1 LEIGAFPFHS
11 FIIGSMDL
19 SGRIDRKAVLLAT
32 TLPSFFVPFMGSSIN
47 IALPSIGKEFGMT
60 AVLLSWVP
68 MAYLLPVAMF
78 QVPFGRIA
86 DICGRKR
93 VFLWGLC
100 IYTVSCILIALSRSA
115 GVLVFFRACQGLGA
129 SMIFGTAVAILS
141 SSFPPGERGK
151 ALGINVAAVYSGL
164 SMGPVL
170 GGILTQHFG
179 WRSIFWFN
187 VPLAIVILVVIL
199 IKLKREWAEARGER
213 FDYAGAAI
221 YSLALLVTIYGLSRL
236 PTTRGISFLLAGLF
250 GLFIFARHQMRIESP
265 VFSIRLFT
273 RNRVF
278 AFSSLAA
285 LINYCATFAVGFLLS
300 LFLQLTKGF
309 SPQKAGLVLVAQ
321 PIVQAI
327 FSPFAGRLSD
337 RIEPRVVAS
346 IGMGFAALGLSLL
359 IFLDERSSLTFIVAV
374 LALLGFGFAL
384 FSSPNTNAVMSSI
397 EKKSY
402 GVASG
407 TLGTMRATGMM
418 LSMGIVM
425 LIFTAT
431 MGEVQITPDHFH
443 LFMMS
448 TKTAFQIFALLCTG
462 GIFAS
467 LARGKVQ

>member
-1 LEIGAFPFHS
+1 MKD
-11 FIIGSMDL
+11 MDTP
-19 SGRIDRKAVLLAT
+19 GQIDKKVILLVT

-47 IALPSIGKEFGMT
+47 IALPSIGKEFAMD

-68 MAYLLPVAMF
+68 TAYLLAVAMF

-86 DICGRKR
+86 DIYGRKR
-93 VFLWGLC
+93 VFLWGLY
-100 IYTVSCILIALSRSA
+100 IYTLSCILIALSRSA
-115 GVLVFFRACQGLGA
+115 AVLIFFRACQGFGA

-141 SSFPPGERGK
+141 SSFPPRERGK
-151 ALGINVAAVYSGL
+151 VLGINVAAVYAGL

-170 GGILTQHFG
+170 GGVLTQHFG

-187 VPLAIVILVVIL
+187 VPLAIAILVVVL
-199 IKLKREWAEARGER
+199 IKLKMEWAEARGER
-213 FDYAGAAI
+213 FDYPGATI
-221 YSLALLVTIYGLSRL
+221 YSVALLVTIYGLSLL
-236 PTTRGISFLLAGLF
+236 PTTRGISLLLGGLF
-250 GLFIFARHQMRIESP
+250 GLFIFLRHQMRVESP
-265 VFSIRLFT
+265 VFSIHLFI
-273 RNRVF
+273 RNKVF

-300 LFLQLTKGF
+300 LFLQFTKGF
-309 SPQKAGLVLVAQ
+309 SPEKAGLVLVAQ
-321 PIVQAI
+321 PVMQAI
-327 FSPFAGRLSD
+327 FSPFAGKLSD

-346 IGMGFAALGLSLL
+346 IGMGFTAFGLSVLT
-359 IFLDERSSLTFIVAV
+359 FLHERSTLPFIVAV

-431 MGEVQITPDHFH
+431 MGRVQIVPEYFP
-443 LFMMS
+443 LFLKSVNM
-448 TKTAFQIFALLCTG
+448 AFRIFALLCVG

>member
-1 LEIGAFPFHS
+1 
-11 FIIGSMDL
+11 
-19 SGRIDRKAVLLAT
+19 
-32 TLPSFFVPFMGSSIN
+32 
-47 IALPSIGKEFGMT
+47 
-60 AVLLSWVP
+60 
-68 MAYLLPVAMF
+68 
-78 QVPFGRIA
+78 
-86 DICGRKR
+86 
-93 VFLWGLC
+93 
-100 IYTVSCILIALSRSA
+100 
-115 GVLVFFRACQGLGA
+115 
-129 SMIFGTAVAILS
+129 
-141 SSFPPGERGK
+141 
-151 ALGINVAAVYSGL
+151 
-164 SMGPVL
+164 
-170 GGILTQHFG
+170 
-179 WRSIFWFN
+179 
-187 VPLAIVILVVIL
+187 
-199 IKLKREWAEARGER
+199 
-213 FDYAGAAI
+213 
-221 YSLALLVTIYGLSRL
+221 
-236 PTTRGISFLLAGLF
+236 
-250 GLFIFARHQMRIESP
+250 
-265 VFSIRLFT
+265 VFSIHLFT
-273 RNRVF
+273 QNKVF

-285 LINYCATFAVGFLLS
+285 LINYCATFAVSFLLS

-337 RIEPRVVAS
+337 RIEPRLVAS

-374 LALLGFGFAL
+374 LVLLGFGFAL

-431 MGEVQITPDHFH
+431 MGEVQITPDYFH
-443 LFMMS
+443 LFLKS
-448 TKTAFQIFALLCTG
+448 TKTAFQIFALLCAG